1 MEIDFLLKNIKWTFF
16 ATILCAAAI
25 LLLGNFSLGLGIL
38 AGSFWN
44 LINFYLIIILTQ
56 ALFPKE
62 GAVNRRKLI
71 LLFGVKFPVL
81 YGLGYLILRFSNLS
95 MVGIL
100 LGFSLLFLVIVA
112 RSVGYFFL
120 IQKQT
125 VTSGGRK

>member
-1 MEIDFLLKNIKWTFF
+1 M
-16 ATILCAAAI
+16 TILCTAVI
-25 LLLGNFSLGLGIL
+25 LLLRNFSLGLGVL

-44 LINFYLIIILTQ
+44 LVNFYLIIILTQ

-62 GAVNRRKLI
+62 GAVNRKKLI

-95 MVGIL
+95 MIGIL

-112 RSVGYFFL
+112 RSMGYFL
-120 IQKQT
+120 VQNQT